1 MQFGAAAP
9 RPAKERHMPMPYEYL
24 HAGETFDRFL
34 DEARDALGHTTRHQT
49 YTTVQAVLLAFR
61 RRLTVEDGLRFA
73 NALPTVL
80 RAIFVADWDTHTPP
94 VAFSSRAAMSEE
106 VRALRKAHNFS
117 PPSAIADI
125 ARTLRNHVDVQAFD
139 AVLASLPPG
148 AVEFWRV
155 EEDR

>member
-1 MQFGAAAP
+1 
-9 RPAKERHMPMPYEYL
+9 MPMPFEYL
-24 HAGETFDRFL
+24 HAGEAFDRFL

-73 NALPTVL
+73 NVLPAVL

-139 AVLASLPPG
+139 AVLLTLPPG